1 MLKSACL
8 FQSASGKTRGNGGV
22 IFLNFY
28 KRPEAKMKFKILLG
42 IRNIFPL
49 THNSDLRFLLL
60 LLLLKCFFVFLH
72 EFSEFSLRWHPAR
85 ENQCKTKVA
94 QVAELNMSCSVIREL
109 VIISIDCTPHPT
121 SHLCLVSLHNHTSVL
136 HHPTP
141 PPHVILSIS
150 GMFPQCYQKRRGC
163 TLYRAI
169 D

>member
-60 LLLLKCFFVFLH
+60 LLLLKCFVVFLH
-72 EFSEFSLRWHPAR
+72 EFSEFSLR
-85 ENQCKTKVA
+85 
-94 QVAELNMSCSVIREL
+94 
-109 VIISIDCTPHPT
+109 
-121 SHLCLVSLHNHTSVL
+121 
-136 HHPTP
+136 
-141 PPHVILSIS
+141 
-150 GMFPQCYQKRRGC
+150 
-163 TLYRAI
+163 
-169 D
+169 